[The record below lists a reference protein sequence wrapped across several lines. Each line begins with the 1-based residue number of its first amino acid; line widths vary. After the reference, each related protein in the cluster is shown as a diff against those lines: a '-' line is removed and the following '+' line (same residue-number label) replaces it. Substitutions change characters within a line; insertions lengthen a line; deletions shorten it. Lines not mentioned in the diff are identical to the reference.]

1 MLDFL
6 NTVLGP
12 LEYVVSW
19 ILVEFHA
26 LFSLVF
32 APTSGWAWGGA
43 IVGLVVVIRILLIPL
58 FVKQIKAQRG
68 LQLLQPRI
76 KELQKRHKDD
86 RQKQSEEL
94 MKLYKETGTN
104 PFSSCLPILAQMPI
118 FFALFR
124 VINYGIARQEPVGAM
139 TQQLSEQAAQA
150 TIFGAPI
157 DATFIGSPGETSVR
171 IVTVVMILLMSA
183 STFFTQ
189 RQLMVKNMPAG
200 QDNPMMQQQKILLYV
215 FPLMFAVFGINFPV
229 GVLIYWLTTNLW
241 TAGQQYYVI
250 RRNPAPGS
258 PAYDALQERRKAK
271 ETGRGGTAPVVEA
284 APEAAPKPPRQ
295 QPKRKP
301 RSQRKGGA
309 NPPQPNKAGG
319 SDKKPGAAG
328 PGPDP
333 GSGTPEPP
341 APTEETS

>member
-6 NTVLGP
+6 ESLLYP
-12 LEYVVSW
+12 LEYAVSW
-19 ILVEFHA
+19 ILVKFHA
-26 LFSLVF
+26 LFSLVVS
-32 APTSGWAWGGA
+32 PTSGWAWGGA

-76 KELQKRHKDD
+76 KELQKRYKDD
-86 RQKQSEEL
+86 KQKQSEEL
-94 MKLYKETGTN
+94 MKLYRETGTN

-124 VINYGIARQEPVGAM
+124 VINYGIANQDPVGAM
-139 TQQLSEQAAQA
+139 TRQLSEQAAQA

-157 DATFIGSPGETSVR
+157 DATFLGSPGETSVR
-171 IVTVVMILLMSA
+171 VVTVVMIIMMSA

-200 QDNPMMQQQKILLYV
+200 QDNPLMQQQKILLYV

-258 PAYDALQERRKAK
+258 PAYDALQERRKAR
-271 ETGRGGTAPVVEA
+271 EAGRPAAAATVEA
-284 APEAAPKPPRQ
+284 PPTTPPKPPRQ

-301 RSQRKGGA
+301 RSQRKGA
-309 NPPQPNKAGG
+309 APPPSSNKSGK
-319 SDKKPGAAG
+319 SDKKPGTG
-328 PGPDP
+328 VD
-333 GSGTPEPP
+333 PEPSPDRPP
-341 APTEETS
+341 ATNEETA

>member
-1 MLDFL
+1 VGLLDPLYWIVAWVLVTWHSFWDIFL
-6 NTVLGP
+6 P
-12 LEYVVSW
+12 
-19 ILVEFHA
+19 A
-26 LFSLVF
+26 
-32 APTSGWAWGGA
+32 ASGWTWALS
-43 IVGLVVVIRILLIPL
+43 IVGLVVVVRILLIPL
-58 FVKQIKAQRG
+58 FVKQIKAQRA
-68 LQLLQPRI
+68 LQILQPEI
-76 KELQKRHKDD
+76 KAIQKRYKDD
-86 RQKQSEEL
+86 RQKQSEEM
-94 MKLYKETGTN
+94 MKLYKENGTN
-104 PFSSCLPILAQMPI
+104 PFSSCLPILLQMPI
-118 FFALFR
+118 FFALFHVLR
-124 VINYGIARQEPVGAM
+124 FGVAEDNPIGPL
-139 TQQLSEQAAQA
+139 TQPLVDQASQA

-157 DATFIGSPGETSVR
+157 AATFLGADRYPGAELNVQ
-171 IVTVVMILLMSA
+171 IVSLILIAMMTLT
-183 STFFTQ
+183 TFITQ
-189 RQLMVKNMPAG
+189 KQLLVKGISNA
-200 QDNPMMQQQKILLYV
+200 DSNPFLQQQKLLVYV